1 MNTQHQNLYWATGPY
16 VMAHGHKPSGYRPE
30 GWLVEYRLINR
41 QTEGETECVREI
53 IRGWWSDVR
62 QIGERRVRELR
73 GNRRWQKAA
82 YIAEITVRA

>member
-1 MNTQHQNLYWATGPY
+1 
-16 VMAHGHKPSGYRPE
+16 MAHGHKPRGYRAD
-30 GWLVEYRLINR
+30 GWLLEYRVINR
-41 QTEGETECVREI
+41 ASGLETQLERAI

-73 GNRRWQKAA
+73 GSHRWQKAA